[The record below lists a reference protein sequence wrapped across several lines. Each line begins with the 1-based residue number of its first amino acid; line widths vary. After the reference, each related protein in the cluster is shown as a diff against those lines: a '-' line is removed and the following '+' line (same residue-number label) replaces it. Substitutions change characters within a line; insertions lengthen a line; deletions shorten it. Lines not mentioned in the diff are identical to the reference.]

1 MSLVLYCLW
10 NIALICGDGRGQT
23 AKCLQMSDGLA
34 NTAALIAEHQMRFF
48 RNSTFQLFVK
58 FSTVIWD
65 FFFPFCLPRCIYLIV
80 VSKQHLN
87 FIIIC
92 EAEDNNM
99 YSTHFSLFYLSVASS
114 PSYVSYFILL
124 VFTDWK
130 VWHKCTIMM
139 LTQLCVII
147 YQSIIWY
154 IYVIINHFISIL

>member
-1 MSLVLYCLW
+1 MAGDRQPNVFRCQMALLTLLLW
-10 NIALICGDGRGQT
+10 LLNT
-23 AKCLQMSDGLA
+23 KCA
-34 NTAALIAEHQMRFF
+34 
-48 RNSTFQLFVK
+48 
-58 FSTVIWD
+58 FSGTLLSSYLWSFPLWFEI
-65 FFFPFCLPRCIYLIV
+65 FFPFCLPRCIYLIV